1 MHQRPTAADCS
12 RLRSIA
18 VNRSRLRSIAG
29 HCSRSQSI
37 AGHCSRSQSIAVHCS
52 RSQSIAV
59 HCSRSQSIAGHC
71 SQLQSIAVHCSQL
84 QSIAVH
90 CSSWELYKH
99 SNGFRAK
106 NFYHSLKMWK
116 SQDVEKHSQKSL
128 TRCAQTKRF
137 LLIPHLSFMKKFYGL
152 CRLFECSHNSIS
164 SSVSQS
170 LK

>member
-37 AGHCSRSQSIAVHCS
+37 AVHCSRSQSIAVHCS

-59 HCSRSQSIAGHC
+59 HC

-116 SQDVEKHSQKSL
+116 SIRKNRQDVEKHSQKSL